1 MNGAVAQMMTSLL
14 CIYVDRFMLLP
25 YASQALYILWRIFL
39 MIIMLKLESLPM
51 SIPYYDENTARLM

>member
-1 MNGAVAQMMTSLL
+1 MMTSLL
-14 CIYVDRFMLLP
+14 CIYVDRFVLLF